1 VETRVPCGQIVMQAA
16 DAGLLISV
24 TADTVI
30 RMVPPLLITTAQID
44 EIVAIL
50 RPLVLN
56 LLHPKVT

>member
-1 VETRVPCGQIVMQAA
+1 MQAA